1 MLHCLRLSSLGGLT
15 QDNPR
20 VNCKTEN
27 WPYVPLRFSLPLIRG
42 SILSPIST
50 VSGVIQAWRMPTKML
65 IWYYFFKYKI
75 CILIENT

>member
-50 VSGVIQAWRMPTKML
+50 VSGVIQA
-65 IWYYFFKYKI
+65 
-75 CILIENT
+75 